1 MGSPQRVFAFM
12 KAIRSTFPAMVF
24 EQLRGR
30 TTMLV
35 TTEVMA
41 ILRRSKNTVCK
52 WVREN
57 DLPAFRMP
65 DHSYLFD
72 PLQLLQWLEKQQ
84 L

>member
-1 MGSPQRVFAFM
+1 M
-12 KAIRSTFPAMVF
+12 KVIHPRFPATVF
-24 EQLRGR
+24 DQLRGR

-52 WVREN
+52 WVRE
-57 DLPAFRMP
+57 DGLPAFRMP

-72 PLQLLQWLEKQQ
+72 PLQLLQWLEEQQ
-84 L
+84 V